1 MLTITTNKNGINIST
16 KSFYRFY
23 KKNDGD
29 RLLTDVAKLFSQYLY
44 QDGRE
49 QFMYDIK
56 HADTLMDKINVMKKR
71 MGDSF
76 KHDIYSLEM
85 MIRYNTITNNNKIV
99 KNNVLQENSYQLS
112 LF

>member
-16 KSFYRFY
+16 RSFYSFY

-44 QDGRE
+44 DDSRE
-49 QFMYDIK
+49 KFMYDIK
-56 HADTLMDKINVMKKR
+56 HAETLMDKINVMKKR

-76 KHDIYSLEM
+76 KQDIFTLEM